1 MSESKVVSRKT
12 AVWLGVICI
21 LLAVG
26 LVADRLNYISII
38 NNKDAEFQNY
48 VSTHKHSNAE
58 YDALQSAYENYV
70 ANQNHTEAQYDALQS
85 QYDELKEPKLI
96 ATLKTEDVRLNP
108 QSPRLHIYGNVVNV
122 GKDDTYTSTLYVEAF
137 QGTTLAIN
145 KSIELGYIFGRSF
158 AYYVDQEVF
167 YNGSSLTAGHI
178 WSQPDG
184 INWTWSK

>member
-1 MSESKVVSRKT
+1 M
-12 AVWLGVICI
+12 
-21 LLAVG
+21 
-26 LVADRLNYISII
+26 ADRLNYISII
-38 NNKDAEFQNY
+38 NNKDAELQNH
-48 VSTHKHSNAE
+48 VSTHKRSNAE

-122 GKDDTYTSTLYVEAF
+122 GKDDTYTSTLYVKAF

-167 YNGSSLTAGHI
+167 YNGSSLTAWHI

-184 INWTWSK
+184 IDWT

>member
-1 MSESKVVSRKT
+1 MSESRVVSRKT

-38 NNKDAEFQNY
+38 NNKDAELQNY
-48 VSTHKHSNAE
+48 VSTHKRSNAE

-70 ANQNHTEAQYDALQS
+70 ANQNHTEAQYNALQS
-85 QYDELKEPKLI
+85 QYDDLKEPKLI

-122 GKDDTYTSTLYVEAF
+122 GAYTATNPVLHVEAL
-137 QGTTLAIN
+137 QGQVLVFNTTIF
-145 KSIELGYIFGRSF
+145 LGIISGSGF
-158 AYYVDQEVF
+158 ANYVDQQIP
-167 YNGSSLTAGHI
+167 YLGKPLTSWHV
-178 WSQPDG
+178 WSQPVG
-184 INWTWSK
+184 IDWNWTA